1 MKKHYT
7 FETGESI
14 DATPEE
20 LQNLRTEYEIYLQ
33 NYLELYS
40 SMEDAEYVA
49 RGNGFCDSK
58 YSESFLD
65 AQIEKYRSKIRE
77 IDQWLK
83 KD

>member
-1 MKKHYT
+1 MKQHYT
-7 FETGESI
+7 FDTGESV

-20 LQNLRTEYEIYLQ
+20 LQTLREQYESYLQ

-65 AQIEKYRSKIRE
+65 AQIEKYRGKIEE

-83 KD
+83 ED